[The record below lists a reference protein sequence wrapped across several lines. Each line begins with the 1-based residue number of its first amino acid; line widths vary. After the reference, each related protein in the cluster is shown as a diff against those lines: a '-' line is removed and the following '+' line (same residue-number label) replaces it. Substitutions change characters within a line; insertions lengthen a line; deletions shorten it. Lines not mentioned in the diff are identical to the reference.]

1 MSATPGPKMS
11 NPTPDEVLQFV
22 QQKQRPFVETKEV
35 SEHFDNLDRRTIFN
49 RLDMLA
55 DQNQLVKHMVT
66 DSCAVWYTPDQ
77 LSRSRDEPLSES
89 Q

>member
-1 MSATPGPKMS
+1 MSK
-11 NPTPDEVLQFV
+11 PTPDDVLQFV

-35 SEHFDNLDRRTIFN
+35 SERFDSVDRRTVFN
-49 RLDMLA
+49 RLDLLA
-55 DQNQLVKHMVT
+55 EQDQLVKHMVT

-77 LSRSRDEPLSES
+77 LSRSRAEPLSES